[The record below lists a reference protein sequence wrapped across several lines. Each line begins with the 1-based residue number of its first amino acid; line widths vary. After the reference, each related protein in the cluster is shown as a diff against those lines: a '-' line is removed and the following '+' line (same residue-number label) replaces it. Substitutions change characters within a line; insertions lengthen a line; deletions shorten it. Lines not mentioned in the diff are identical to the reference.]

1 MPRSAKA
8 PAVKNNATATAKAPA
23 TAPAT
28 VQHKE
33 VAVAQ
38 TKPSLAQTFKEGLAF
53 GAGSSIA
60 QTLIR
65 SISRSAEP
73 VPPTTESKEYKQ
85 CMSDNNDKAA
95 CAHLLVQ

>member
-1 MPRSAKA
+1 MPRSAQK
-8 PAVKNNATATAKAPA
+8 KNQIAT
-23 TAPAT
+23 AT

-38 TKPSLAQTFKEGLAF
+38 TRPSLAQTFKEGLAF

-65 SISRSAEP
+65 SISRPADTISS
-73 VPPTTESKEYKQ
+73 TSDTQEYKQ
-85 CMSDNNDKAA
+85 CMTDHNDKAA